1 MNNHTS
7 SLESPH
13 FPVMLNE
20 VLHISSPSN
29 GGRYIDCTFGGGG
42 YCKEILKYPKTNVQA
57 LDRDKK
63 ALLAA
68 NKLEKRFPNRF
79 KFNQIKFSQLDTISC
94 NNLDVAIFD
103 LGLSSIQLDDLE
115 RGFSFKSRKKLNM
128 TMGLN
133 EISALDSVKYVISQI
148 VGSTLAAL
156 SIYLMNTSMQVQP
169 VLGDSVY
176 PIFFSEII
184 FTFLLVFVILN
195 VATHPNLKG
204 NSFYGLAIGLTVMTG
219 IFSVG
224 PISGAVFNPAVS
236 LGPSIIDLITSEGVS
251 HYFTWYYIVFP
262 LIGSILAVLGFKFL
276 VSSK

>member
-1 MNNHTS
+1 MKKLFIEFFGTYF
-7 SLESPH
+7 L
-13 FPVMLNE
+13 
-20 VLHISSPSN
+20 VLI
-29 GGRYIDCTFGGGG
+29 I
-42 YCKEILKYPKTNVQA
+42 
-57 LDRDKK
+57 
-63 ALLAA
+63 
-68 NKLEKRFPNRF
+68 
-79 KFNQIKFSQLDTISC
+79 
-94 NNLDVAIFD
+94 
-103 LGLSSIQLDDLE
+103 GLSSGNPIAV
-115 RGFSFKSRKKLNM
+115 GF
-128 TMGLN
+128 GLMILVYTGAHISGAHYN
-133 EISALDSVKYVISQI
+133 PVVTLALFLQKEISALDSVKYVISQI

-156 SIYLMNTSMQVQP
+156 SIYLMNTNMQVQP

>member
-1 MNNHTS
+1 MKKLFIEFFWTYF
-7 SLESPH
+7 L
-13 FPVMLNE
+13 
-20 VLHISSPSN
+20 VLI
-29 GGRYIDCTFGGGG
+29 I
-42 YCKEILKYPKTNVQA
+42 
-57 LDRDKK
+57 
-63 ALLAA
+63 
-68 NKLEKRFPNRF
+68 
-79 KFNQIKFSQLDTISC
+79 
-94 NNLDVAIFD
+94 
-103 LGLSSIQLDDLE
+103 GLSSGNPIAV
-115 RGFSFKSRKKLNM
+115 GF
-128 TMGLN
+128 GLMVLVYTGAHISGAHYN
-133 EISALDSVKYVISQI
+133 PAVTLALFLQKEISALDSVKYVISQI

-156 SIYLMNTSMQVQP
+156 SIYLMNTNMQVQP

-195 VATHPNLKG
+195 VATHPSLKG